1 MIRREREKFQR
12 NEIKEEEKFE
22 REKARKQEQKN
33 QTDRQTDISQTLIAM
48 KWPSEFLPAINYPQ
62 LSSDLFLGFRRHRM
76 LSEQ

>member
-33 QTDRQTDISQTLIAM
+33 QTDRQTDRYIAN
-48 KWPSEFLPAINYPQ
+48 PD
-62 LSSDLFLGFRRHRM
+62 SDEVAF
-76 LSEQ
+76 